1 MKKIIGIAAAALM
14 SLALFACDSTT
25 TKTTRTIEDVPYS
38 TNRVVRRVETKYKAP
53 RVLTPK
59 TTRTYKKV
67 DAPNLLPYVMSERYV
82 KNNTGSTVKT
92 RNATHRTLYNTPYVT
107 NN

>member
-14 SLALFACDSTT
+14 SLSLFACSTT
-25 TKTTRTIEDVPYS
+25 TKTTRTIDDVPYS
-38 TNRVVRRVETKYKAP
+38 NTRIVRKVETKRKAP

-59 TTRTYKKV
+59 TVKTRRVV
-67 DAPNLLPYVMSERYV
+67 DAPNLLPYVMLEKDQNYRNTTY
-82 KNNTGSTVKT
+82 KNNYKNRTVE
-92 RNATHRTLYNTPYVT
+92 TPYNV